1 MQGKIF
7 IVGLGVVGL
16 VALGGCEPKSG
27 RGHLSYAKDV
37 KPILDQYCGECH
49 MPGGPGAEKSGFKV
63 DNYRNV
69 MKGTKFGPVII
80 PGSAESS
87 TLYRLVAGKV
97 DPSIRMPHG
106 KEPLKPEEIET
117 IRQWIEEGANEY

>member
-1 MQGKIF
+1 MQGKI
-7 IVGLGVVGL
+7 L
-16 VALGGCEPKSG
+16 VAVLAAAAVISLSACEPKSG
-27 RGHLSYAKDV
+27 STKVTYAKDV

-49 MPGGPGAEKSGFKV
+49 MPGGPGAEASGFKV
-63 DNYRNV
+63 DTYANV
-69 MKGTKFGPVII
+69 MKGTKYGPVVI

-117 IRQWIEEGANEY
+117 IRRWVEQGASEY